1 MMPMYNHYSIRSV
14 ALCLIL
20 MGTLSACA
28 STGQNNGSAGT
39 PTSAGT
45 VANAASTSIQTQDV
59 TRYLPRIGGSSASLQ
74 VLKVAKLERLKIISV
89 DLVSALVQ
97 LPAVNPNTVTLQVT
111 QPQTAFGNL
120 VVRALEDAGYGLQ
133 RVSADQG
140 LHYVQYS
147 QRYGETDAG
156 PVTDYVLRV
165 GDISVDREY
174 NENENG
180 VFPSSLMRVNGAEN
194 PDLIVL
200 NDDIFK
206 EQGGD
211 GQVFISGVSSGRN
224 VGEVR
229 EFSVNEYDRTPLEQR
244 TQRPTQLLSARRAAI
259 ARVVTDE
266 ELVDYKRLRR
276 TVLVFDDPQ
285 TRIMGSGNKQ
295 AVRLLVREFQ
305 NDDVIQVAA
314 CSDADGQNDESVQR
328 GIRVIEEF
336 LSYDIPVKN
345 VVKAPCRRTN
355 FRHSTDD
362 SPVAVE
368 VVHLRRG

>member
-1 MMPMYNHYSIRSV
+1 MYKNNSLRPITLSLV
-14 ALCLIL
+14 L

-28 STGQNNGSAGT
+28 STAQNNGAAGITASEQTGSIASSTTNESADI
-39 PTSAGT
+39 S
-45 VANAASTSIQTQDV
+45 
-59 TRYLPRIGGSSASLQ
+59 RYLPRIGGSAASLEK
-74 VLKVAKLERLKIISV
+74 LDISTLERLKLISV

-97 LPAVNPNTVTLQVT
+97 LPAVNPSTVTLQVT

-156 PVTDYVLRV
+156 PITDYVLRV
-165 GDISVDREY
+165 GDVSVDREY
-174 NENENG
+174 IENEDG

-200 NDDIFK
+200 NDAIFK

-211 GQVFISGVSSGRN
+211 GQIFVSGVSSGRD

-244 TQRPTQLLSARRAAI
+244 TQRPTQLLSARRSTLS
-259 ARVVTDE
+259 RVVGSE
-266 ELVDYKRLRR
+266 ELSDYKRLRR

-305 NDDVIQVAA
+305 NDDLFQVAA
-314 CSDADGQNDESVQR
+314 CSDADGQDDESVQR

-336 LSYDIPVKN
+336 LSHNIPVQN

-362 SPVAVE
+362 SSVAVE
-368 VVHLRRG
+368 VVHFRRS